1 MSTLRWLLFIAALAM
16 TTSNPARAQEAETGL
31 GPQKTSAGMLAFIP
45 QNPGFSAQLD
55 GKLFDQLDGT
65 RIAHFD
71 ETSGARMIVESFDG
85 KGPPLLALYDFR
97 RQPPSVER
105 IGRRMKLDGVF
116 WQGDEVV
123 LKTTAGWF
131 RWQRGTLT
139 KLVSSKTI
147 YH

>member
-1 MSTLRWLLFIAALAM
+1 MLPLRWLLFIAALAV
-16 TTSNPARAQEAETGL
+16 TLSSLAHAQEAETGL
-31 GPQKTSAGMLAFIP
+31 GPQKTSAGTLAFIP
-45 QNPGFSAQLD
+45 QNPGFAAQLD
-55 GKLFDQLDGT
+55 GKPFDQLGGT
-65 RIAHFD
+65 RIAHFN

-97 RQPPSVER
+97 TQPPSVER

-116 WQGDEVV
+116 WQGDEIV
-123 LKTTAGWF
+123 LKTAEGWF
-131 RWQRGTLT
+131 RLQRGTLT

>member
-1 MSTLRWLLFIAALAM
+1 MTILRSLLCITALALTM
-16 TTSNPARAQEAETGL
+16 SSLAHAQEAETGL
-31 GPQKTSAGMLAFIP
+31 GPQKTHAGMLAFIP
-45 QNPGFSAQLD
+45 QNPGYSAQLD
-55 GKLFDQLDGT
+55 GKPFDQLVGT

-85 KGPPLLALYDFR
+85 KGAPLLALYDFR
-97 RQPPSVER
+97 KQPPSVEK

-116 WQGDEVV
+116 WQGDEIV
-123 LKTTAGWF
+123 LKTTEGWF
-131 RWQRGTLT
+131 RLQRGTLT